1 MVFGVTGGP
10 NWPSW
15 GSGYFWPLTGG
26 SSWPSWG
33 SDDFWRLK
41 GPAGGVKEMSFR
53 ISSFRKQISAH
64 LYAFS
69 PVRVI
74 MCLFRSFARTNYF
87 LHSEQVWVFSPL
99 WVNLC
104 LLNDPASP
112 KGFLHSEQLWAFT
125 PLWMIICLF
134 KCLAWPKDFWH
145 SEQTSIT
152 SWLSIWLAILLLSK
166 SLELDWS
173 GLGML
178 STAQW
183 FVLNWTYLNF
193 PLETIATFS
202 FSKFTFKWGLSGIF
216 YDYKY
221 L

>member
-1 MVFGVTGGP
+1 MGLHPTVCEHVPFLMSSLTKRLLALDTCVYLFFVVNYYMHFQVSCLTKWLLTFWASVGLFSTVSEFVP
-10 NWPSW
+10 PQWPCFTKRLLT
-15 GSGYFWPLTGG
+15 FWTI
-26 SSWPSWG
+26 
-33 SDDFWRLK
+33 
-41 GPAGGVKEMSFR
+41 V
-53 ISSFRKQISAH
+53 
-64 LYAFS
+64 
-69 PVRVI
+69 
-74 MCLFRSFARTNYF
+74 
-87 LHSEQVWVFSPL
+87 
-99 WVNLC
+99 
-104 LLNDPASP
+104 
-112 KGFLHSEQLWAFT
+112 GFYST
-125 PLWMIICLF
+125 VIICLF

-183 FVLNWTYLNF
+183 CVLNWTYLNF
-193 PLETIATFS
+193 PLDSIATFS